1 MTFNTALDRRGLML
15 GGVTLA
21 ASSAITGGTTPAAHA
36 QASSLSPQLLPPSPE
51 WARAL
56 PPGPDTSVKTTEAYA
71 AMIARDAYFWA
82 WPLVNIYNKRL
93 NFKDTPEPM
102 MVGPGPAAP
111 LNRLAMLTDYID
123 PEERLVACPNQDV
136 VYGAGSLALDLSP
149 VVIQVPDFG
158 DRFWVYQMV
167 DLRTD
172 GFVQLGKNIRHD
184 ARLLSAGRAELARRH
199 SQGHF
204 QGLPLLDQHRLRRAA
219 LFQDDTP
226 GDKKAIQSVLQWITM
241 YPLAEYDGRMKSI
254 DWTKIRKVPA
264 AATGKR
270 SGCSL
275 TSFSTSFP
283 ISLRTRLP
291 CLARKRDTRRC
302 APCLKRSRTTRR

>member
-1 MTFNTALDRRGLML
+1 
-15 GGVTLA
+15 
-21 ASSAITGGTTPAAHA
+21 
-36 QASSLSPQLLPPSPE
+36 
-51 WARAL
+51 
-56 PPGPDTSVKTTEAYA
+56 
-71 AMIARDAYFWA
+71 
-82 WPLVNIYNKRL
+82 
-93 NFKDTPEPM
+93 

-172 GFVQLGKNIRHD
+172 GFVQLGKIYGTTPGFY
-184 ARLLSAGRAELARRH
+184 LLVGPNWRGDIPKGISKVFRSSTNTG
-199 SQGHF
+199 F
-204 QGLPLLDQHRLRRAA
+204 AA
-219 LFQDDTP
+219 PRVFQDDTP
-226 GDKKAIQSVLQWITM
+226 EDKKAIQSVLQWITM

-254 DWTKIRKVPA
+254 DWTNIRKVPA

-270 SGCSL
+270 SKCSL